1 MHNRIATAAFPWG
14 DDYPRPD
21 CTRTSMANISAAAPG
36 LEIAE
41 ISADAFRN
49 FARRFGSSPEI
60 GPIGTYLDKGDDG
73 AALAKARLLGLL
85 ACGNLRAVCCFTL
98 DRSRTSETYSCKL
111 DSVIVHS
118 SIRRQRLAS
127 LLVAHGFGKLV
138 EAKDKIVSTVY
149 AHAVHPAT
157 IKLLRS
163 LSFSEPNLVGAPIC
177 ALAVDSST
185 RDGFVARLKT
195 REHAETTGLKLK
207 CVQCI
212 ANRKGAVPWCKP
224 DEA

>member
-1 MHNRIATAAFPWG
+1 
-14 DDYPRPD
+14 
-21 CTRTSMANISAAAPG
+21 MANFSEASPG
-36 LEIAE
+36 LEIVE
-41 ISADAFRN
+41 ISSGEFQS

-118 SIRRQRLAS
+118 SIRRQGLAS

-157 IKLLRS
+157 IKLLRR
-163 LSFSEPNLVGAPIC
+163 LSFSAPNLVGAPIC
-177 ALAVDSST
+177 ALTVDSST
-185 RDGFVARLKT
+185 RDDLLTRLKV
-195 REHAETTGLKLK
+195 REHAETTSLKLK
-207 CVQCI
+207 CVRCI
-212 ANRKGAVPWCKP
+212 ANKKGAVPWCNP
-224 DEA
+224 GEA

>member
-1 MHNRIATAAFPWG
+1 
-14 DDYPRPD
+14 
-21 CTRTSMANISAAAPG
+21 MANYSEASPG
-36 LEIAE
+36 LEIGE
-41 ISADAFRN
+41 ISADEFRG
-49 FARRFGSSPEI
+49 FARRFGSSAEI
-60 GPIGTYLDKGDDG
+60 GPIGTYFDKGDEDP
-73 AALAKARLLGLL
+73 APDKVHLLGLR
-85 ACGNLRAVCCFTL
+85 ACHNLRAVTCFTL
-98 DRSRTSETYSCKL
+98 DESKTSETYSCKL

-118 SIRRQRLAS
+118 GMRRKGLAS